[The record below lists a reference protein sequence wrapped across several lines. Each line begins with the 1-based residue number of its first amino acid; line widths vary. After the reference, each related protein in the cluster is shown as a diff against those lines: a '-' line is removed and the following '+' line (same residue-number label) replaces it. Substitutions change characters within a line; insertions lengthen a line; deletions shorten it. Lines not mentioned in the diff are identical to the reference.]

1 MHCHNPGFSL
11 LIENH
16 GRLFWTATRDLPLQS
31 SSCTAQLLYLGGWEN
46 FRSHDVSAKTH
57 WWKWYKPYQM
67 ELHSVTA
74 ADDKGSQKISLFLC
88 LPHWKGG
95 ERSLWTISWQEVLF
109 FPPTLLFCS
118 HIPLVALL
126 CHFQSEEALRA
137 PSCSA
142 SLACFQFLLHR
153 LRCPAVHLCA
163 DWLTYFSLYEM
174 VSSIP
179 LSQP

>member
-57 WWKWYKPYQM
+57 WWKCYKPYQM

-95 ERSLWTISWQEVLF
+95 ALLPTHTPLLLPHPLGGFALSFPKWRGFESPFLLRKPSLLPIPASQAPMPSSTLVRWLIDL
-109 FPPTLLFCS
+109 LLFIWNGFKYS
-118 HIPLVALL
+118 SKPALE
-126 CHFQSEEALRA
+126 S
-137 PSCSA
+137 SA
-142 SLACFQFLLHR
+142 SFL
-153 LRCPAVHLCA
+153 
-163 DWLTYFSLYEM
+163 S
-174 VSSIP
+174 
-179 LSQP
+179 